1 MTPASPT
8 ARSASLSAGGPEALA
23 TIDAL
28 RGYAILLVMFV
39 HAQQLFNPASEWLAR
54 AASEGARGV
63 QLFYIVSAYTLT
75 RSLLHRMGQGAE
87 GLWRAYAIRRIFRI
101 APLFYLI
108 VLINFLDI
116 GLAPRIWAPNG
127 LTLAEV
133 FSALVF
139 VNAWIPNAITSVV
152 DGGWSV
158 AVEANFYLLLPFV
171 LMVAAT
177 RRRAVLIALIGGLVG
192 FGLSEALVAHV
203 RTTGADAITISF
215 FKFWLPYQLLAFG
228 IGIAL
233 FYRPAMPILRRAS
246 VFWPLL
252 LVVAYVF
259 FLRGKA
265 FPIKIACL
273 GVFTVLMLENAGGVL
288 VNRVA
293 VFIGK
298 ISYSL
303 YFLHFFVLRHLE
315 EPIRNVLS
323 AIPGEDARFLAGFVV
338 LVAISSLAATLT
350 WALVEKPFIRLGG
363 MIAARRKAAVVTA

>member
-1 MTPASPT
+1 MLAS
-8 ARSASLSAGGPEALA
+8 
-23 TIDAL
+23 IDAL

-75 RSLLHRMGQGAE
+75 RSLLHRMGQGSGE
-87 GLWRAYAIRRIFRI
+87 QGRDGGIWRAYAIRRFFRI
-101 APLFYLI
+101 APLFYLV
-108 VLINFLDI
+108 VLINFLDL
-116 GLAPRIWAPNG
+116 GLSPRVWAPNG

-139 VNAWIPNAITSVV
+139 LNAWLPNAITSVV

-158 AVEANFYLLLPFV
+158 AVEANFYLLLPFM
-171 LMVAAT
+171 LLVATTA
-177 RRRAVLIALIGGLVG
+177 RRAVLIALIGGLTG
-192 FGLSEALVAHV
+192 FALSEGLVAHL
-203 RTTGADAITISF
+203 RGAGADAITISF

-233 FYRPAMPILRRAS
+233 FHRPEMAWLRRPAI
-246 VFWPLL
+246 FWPLL
-252 LVVAYVF
+252 AATAYVF

-265 FPIKIACL
+265 FPIKVACL
-273 GVFTVLMLENAGGVL
+273 GVFTVMMLENAGSLL

-303 YFLHFFVLRHLE
+303 YFLHFFVLRHLA
-315 EPIRNVLS
+315 EPIRTALVF
-323 AIPGEDARFLAGFVV
+323 IPGDDARFLAGFVA
-338 LVAISSLAATLT
+338 LTAITSVFATLT

-363 MIAARRKAAVVTA
+363 AVAARARPAGATA

>member
-1 MTPASPT
+1 MTPASRTTQP
-8 ARSASLSAGGPEALA
+8 APLPASGPAALA

-75 RSLLHRMGQGAE
+75 RSLLHRLERDSE
-87 GLWRAYAIRRIFRI
+87 GMWQAYAIRRFFRI

-108 VLINFLDI
+108 VLVNFLDL
-116 GLAPRIWAPNG
+116 GLSPRVWAPNG
-127 LTLAEV
+127 LTMAEV

-158 AVEANFYLLLPFV
+158 AVEANFYLLLPLV
-171 LMVAAT
+171 LMVATTT
-177 RRRAVLIALIGGLVG
+177 RRTVLIALIGGLTG
-192 FGLSEALVAHV
+192 FALSEGLVAHL

-228 IGIAL
+228 LGIAL
-233 FYRPAMPILRRAS
+233 FYRPEMPFLRRTI

-252 LVVAYVF
+252 AVVAYVF

-265 FPIKIACL
+265 FPIKVACL
-273 GVFTVLMLENAGGVL
+273 GIFTVLMLENAGSLL

-315 EPIRNVLS
+315 SPIRAALS
-323 AIPGEDARFLAGFVV
+323 FISGDDARFLAGFVV
-338 LVAISSLAATLT
+338 LTVISSVLATLT
-350 WALVEKPFIRLGG
+350 WVLIEKPFIRLGSAV
-363 MIAARRKAAVVTA
+363 AARPKPARVAA

>member
-1 MTPASPT
+1 MTPAPRT
-8 ARSASLSAGGPEALA
+8 AQPAPLPAGGPAALT

-75 RSLLHRMGQGAE
+75 RSLLHRMGQGGE
-87 GLWRAYAIRRIFRI
+87 GLWQAYAIRRFFRI

-108 VLINFLDI
+108 VLVNFLDL
-116 GLAPRIWAPNG
+116 GLAPRVWAPNG
-127 LTLAEV
+127 LTVAEV

-158 AVEANFYLLLPFV
+158 AVEANFYLLLPVV
-171 LMVAAT
+171 LMAAT
-177 RRRAVLIALIGGLVG
+177 TARRAVLIALIGGLIG
-192 FGLSEALVAHV
+192 FAASEALVAHL
-203 RTTGADAITISF
+203 RTTGMDAITISF

-228 IGIAL
+228 LGIAL
-233 FYRPAMPILRRAS
+233 YYRPEMPFLRRAI

-252 LVVAYVF
+252 MLVAYIF

-265 FPIKIACL
+265 FPIKVACL
-273 GVFTVLMLENAGGVL
+273 GVFTVMMLENAGSLL
-288 VNRVA
+288 VNRA
-293 VFIGK
+293 VIFVGK

-315 EPIRNVLS
+315 APIRKALAFV
-323 AIPGEDARFLAGFVV
+323 PGDDARFLAGFIV
-338 LVAISSLAATLT
+338 LTVIASVLATLT
-350 WALVEKPFIRLGG
+350 WALIEKPFIRFGG
-363 MIAARRKAAVVTA
+363 EVVARLKPARAAA

>member
-1 MTPASPT
+1 MSPASPT
-8 ARSASLSAGGPEALA
+8 AQPAPPPAGGPATLA

-39 HAQQLFNPASEWLAR
+39 HAQQLFNPTSEWLAR

-63 QLFYIVSAYTLT
+63 QLFYIVSAYTLM
-75 RSLLHRMGQGAE
+75 RSLLHRMKQGGE
-87 GLWRAYAIRRIFRI
+87 GIWQAYAIRRFFRI

-108 VLINFLDI
+108 VVVNFMDL
-116 GLAPRIWAPNG
+116 GLAPRVWAPNG
-127 LTLAEV
+127 LTMAEV

-171 LMVAAT
+171 LMVATTA
-177 RRRAVLIALIGGLVG
+177 RRAVLIALIGGLAG
-192 FGLSEALVAHV
+192 FALSEALVAHL
-203 RTTGADAITISF
+203 RTTGTDAITISF

-228 IGIAL
+228 LGIAL
-233 FYRPAMPILRRAS
+233 FYRPAMPFLRRAI

-252 LVVAYVF
+252 VVVAYVF

-265 FPIKIACL
+265 FPIKVACL
-273 GVFTVLMLENAGGVL
+273 GVFTVMMLENAGSLL
-288 VNRVA
+288 VNRGA

-315 EPIRNVLS
+315 APIREALS
-323 AIPGEDARFLAGFVV
+323 IFPGDDARFLAGFIV
-338 LVAISSLAATLT
+338 LTVIASVLATLT
-350 WALVEKPFIRLGG
+350 WALIEKPFIRFGG
-363 MIAARRKAAVVTA
+363 GVAARLKPARAAA